1 MWRIC
6 TCGSTVWK
14 YDGDMTEANQGWTAA
29 MASRW
34 RCRSASA
41 IESELLSAMES
52 LTTPAAQTPAAG
64 LAEPGLALSIALIHD
79 EAAPSDAAPGPGG
92 WRAAMSAALP
102 CGGQHA
108 GASVSAS
115 GRRTRT
121 AAQEKEQCSWSS

>member
-1 MWRIC
+1 MA
-6 TCGSTVWK
+6 
-14 YDGDMTEANQGWTAA
+14 EANQGWTAA

-52 LTTPAAQTPAAG
+52 APAAQTPAAG

-108 GASVSAS
+108 GASVSAK
-115 GRRTRT
+115 RRADENGGSRVGV
-121 AAQEKEQCSWSS
+121 AG